1 MELLRLAWR
10 NVFRNPRRSVLTIL
24 ALTVGT
30 VILFLALG
38 WIGGYHRY
46 VYDTVIDFQTGH
58 GKVLRNDYYPER
70 RRLPVDLLIENY
82 ESVRQ
87 SVAQVDGI
95 EAATG
100 RVQFPVR
107 VGTGSQSFMMGATAV
122 DLRHE
127 QQVGVLA
134 SYIVA
139 GSRPADLSDAEQ
151 RGIWIGS
158 AVAEKAGI
166 ALGDVLFLRALNRHG
181 VENLYDA
188 PVVGFFD
195 YGYPTLDDRIIY
207 LGLGTAEEL
216 LDLDGGVTEIVY
228 RLEPGVSVS
237 QAQQRLAE
245 VLAGDAIAQGLEAR
259 SWRDFARAA
268 VSAVQADTDGFAIMA
283 ALMYLL
289 IVLGILNTMSMSV
302 HERTREIGTIRAVGA
317 GRRFLRRMFAAESVA
332 QAGIA
337 LIAAAVIAT
346 PIALYLGR
354 VGVDIASSMPA
365 ELPVP
370 FGERFRASFAPWHF
384 VVTIISAPATA
395 LIGSMIPIR
404 RAGRITVAEA
414 MRETT

>member
-1 MELLRLAWR
+1 MEMVRLAWR
-10 NVFRNPRRSVLTIL
+10 NVFRNPRRSALTIV

-30 VILFLALG
+30 VILFLSLG

-58 GKVLRNDYYPER
+58 GKVLRTEYYSQR
-70 RRLPVDLLIENY
+70 RRLPVDLLIRNY
-82 ESVRQ
+82 DAVRRE
-87 SVAQVDGI
+87 VADVEGI
-95 EAATG
+95 RGATG

-107 VGTGSQSFMMGATAV
+107 VGTGSQSFMMGATAL

-127 QQVGVLA
+127 HEVGVLA
-134 SYIVA
+134 RYVVA
-139 GSRPADLSDAEQ
+139 GREPADLASAEQ

-158 AVAEKAGI
+158 GVAEKAEI

-195 YGYPTLDDRIIY
+195 YGFPTLDDRVVY
-207 LGLGTAEEL
+207 LALGTAEEL

-228 RLEPGVSVS
+228 RLEPGVSVTDARRRVAS
-237 QAQQRLAE
+237 ALAS
-245 VLAGDAIAQGLEAR
+245 DAIEGGLEAR
-259 SWRDFARAA
+259 TWRDFARAA
-268 VSAVQADTDGFAIMA
+268 VSAVESDTSGFAIMT

-317 GRRFLRRMFAAESVA
+317 GRRFLRRMFALESLA
-332 QAGIA
+332 QASIA
-337 LIAAAVIAT
+337 LAVAAIVAT

-354 VGVDIASSMPA
+354 TGVDIAGSMPA

-384 VVTIISAPATA
+384 IVTIISAPATA

>member
-1 MELLRLAWR
+1 MELVRLAWR

-30 VILFLALG
+30 VILFLSLG

-58 GKVLRNDYYPER
+58 GTVLRADYYPER
-70 RRLPVDLLIENY
+70 RRLPVDLLIQNY
-82 ESVRQ
+82 DEVRQ
-87 SVAQVDGI
+87 TVAEVEGVA
-95 EAATG
+95 AATG

-107 VGTGSQSFMMGATAV
+107 VGTGSQSFMMGAKAV

-127 QQVGVLA
+127 HDVGALA
-134 SYIVA
+134 RYVVA
-139 GSRPADLSDAEQ
+139 GQGPTGRGSAEQ
-151 RGIWIGS
+151 RGIWIGRS
-158 AVAEKAGI
+158 VAEKAEI
-166 ALGDVLFLRALNRHG
+166 AVGDVLFLRALNRHG

-188 PVVGFFD
+188 PVVGLFD
-195 YGYPTLDDRIIY
+195 YGYPTLDDRVVY
-207 LGLGTAEEL
+207 LALGTAEEL

-228 RLEPGVSVS
+228 RLEPGVSVTDARARVAS
-237 QAQQRLAE
+237 AL
-245 VLAGDAIAQGLEAR
+245 VSDAIERGLEAR
-259 SWRDFARAA
+259 TWRDFARAA
-268 VSAVQADTDGFAIMA
+268 VSAVESDTNGFAIMT

-317 GRRFLRRMFAAESVA
+317 GRRFLRCMFAAESVA
-332 QAGIA
+332 QAMIA
-337 LIAAAVIAT
+337 LVAAAMIST

-354 VGVDIASSMPA
+354 TGVDIASSMPA

-384 VVTIISAPATA
+384 GVAIVSAPATA